1 MKIMLSICL
10 IISSF
15 CVFGQNLDSNNL
27 ENHTYFE
34 NAIKE
39 YGVDFRVGANYE
51 RFNPSHR
58 TVMPTYKQI
67 SCMSY
72 GLYSA
77 IVNKKYKNHYI
88 IYFVFN
94 SIKSPLEEGSFM
106 KQLTPNWT
114 PNNNYLGGKY
124 CQGDRDKNLMPI
136 LSKSD
141 FVKMNVDTAL
151 CIRVDSNAR
160 IREYEKFNDYIYVQI
175 HKDNVLDV
183 QVCFAYEKEYEMEV
197 IEEIKNLSKIIRFK

>member
-1 MKIMLSICL
+1 MKNIFIFFL
-10 IISSF
+10 IVF
-15 CVFGQNLDSNNL
+15 CNCTFGQSLDSSNL
-27 ENHTYFE
+27 ENRIYFE
-34 NAIKE
+34 NKIKE
-39 YGVDFRVGANYE
+39 YGVTFQLDDNYE
-51 RFNPSHR
+51 RFSPSHR
-58 TVMPTYKQI
+58 TVVPTYKQI

-77 IVNKKYKNHYI
+77 IFNKKYKDHYL
-88 IYFVFN
+88 IYFFFN
-94 SIKSPLEEGSFM
+94 QIKPPLEEGSFF

-114 PNNNYLGGKY
+114 PNKAYLGGKY
-124 CQGDRDKNLMPI
+124 CQEDRDKNLIPI

-141 FVKMNVDTAL
+141 FVKMNADTAL

-160 IREYEKFNDYIYVQI
+160 RRDYEKFNDYMYVQI
-175 HKDNVLDV
+175 HKDNVLDI